1 MSNESTQLEFSGLT
15 PPFDPSVPYRL
26 PLLPPKS
33 KLDNPL
39 YTPLL
44 IKARTALAHLDGLSS
59 RTKNPLLL
67 ISPAITRESVASS
80 GIENIH
86 TTIVEVLR
94 ADLLPESEQSGV
106 DKEVLRYRDAVLLGA
121 KELKK
126 LPISSRLVLDV
137 FKKLM
142 PNQGGEYRKSQN
154 KIENSTT
161 KQPIYTPPSAEQL
174 PGLISNWEK
183 FANSED
189 DSIDPLIRCIVGHY
203 QFEAIHPFNDGNGRT
218 GRILMILQ
226 LLQYGLLTH
235 PILFISA
242 YILKERPEY
251 YRTLRQ
257 ITATG
262 SWDDYIIFMLNA
274 FHTQAEATKK
284 IIGSID
290 KLHEKTRE
298 QVKDELPKIYTA
310 DLIDHLFT
318 FPVTTPTNMAEELGI
333 TYQTASKYLKSLEA
347 LNILKSKKHGTYN
360 FFMNHKLLTITKE

>member
-1 MSNESTQLEFSGLT
+1 MTNESTQLAFSEIA
-15 PPFDPSVPYRL
+15 PKFDPNTPFNL

-33 KLDNPL
+33 KLDNPQ
-39 YTPLL
+39 YTPML

-86 TTIVEVLR
+86 TTVAEVLQ

-106 DKEVLRYRDAVLLGA
+106 DKEVLRYRNAVLLGA
-121 KELKK
+121 RQLKS
-126 LPISSRLVLDV
+126 LPISSRLILDI

-142 PNQGGEYRKSQN
+142 PSQGGTYRKSQN

-161 KQPIYTPPSAEQL
+161 KEPIYTPPSAEHL
-174 PGLISNWEK
+174 PALISNWEK
-183 FANSED
+183 FANTQD

-251 YRTLRQ
+251 YRTLRL
-257 ITATG
+257 ITASG
-262 SWDDYIIFMLNA
+262 SWDDYIMFMLNA
-274 FHTQAEATKK
+274 FYTQAEATKK
-284 IIGSID
+284 IIDKID
-290 KLHEKTRE
+290 KLHEKTKIH
-298 QVKDELPKIYTA
+298 VKEELSKIYTA
-310 DLIDHLFT
+310 DLVDHLFT
-318 FPVTTPTNMAEELGI
+318 FPVTTPTHMAKELEI
-333 TYQTASKYLKSLEA
+333 TYQTASKYLKSLEK
-347 LNILKSKKHGTYN
+347 IGVLKGKKHGTYH